1 MFDGD
6 QYVDYDLWEIS
17 YFESDFS
24 NVGNPIIVPF
34 NTNLDNGDGPVGTIH
49 FKTDSMTAVITWDGV
64 ATNQNDTTPFI
75 TFQLMLASDGTI
87 TFGYDD
93 ITGDLL
99 NDLDEGIVVGVSDGQ
114 GAMPPASSDLSA
126 PVNADVSAKTTYE
139 IWCYD
144 ENMVVA
150 GEYFTQDGTRPDNSA
165 FDLDQTNVIFTP
177 NGTGGFDVSTDAA
190 PPPPDPE
197 PMAGEVLGKYGGC
210 TVGIADG
217 TMDSTLPLLVLL
229 SFVAILTRRKREA

>member
-1 MFDGD
+1 MLDDFKSVSIIGS
-6 QYVDYDLWEIS
+6 VCANMTRDLTS
-17 YFESDFS
+17 H
-24 NVGNPIIVPF
+24 NGIIR
-34 NTNLDNGDGPVGTIH
+34 GI
-49 FKTDSMTAVITWDGV
+49 
-64 ATNQNDTTPFI
+64 QNDST
-75 TFQLMLASDGTI
+75 
-87 TFGYDD
+87 
-93 ITGDLL
+93 
-99 NDLDEGIVVGVSDGQ
+99 
-114 GAMPPASSDLSA
+114 
-126 PVNADVSAKTTYE
+126 TTYE

-144 ENMVVA
+144 EDMVVQ
-150 GEYFTQDGTRPDNSA
+150 GSCYDQTGTRSDNDG

-217 TMDSTLPLLVLL
+217 TIDPTLPLLVLL